1 MTTGTGLAAQI
12 GMAIEATP
20 GTRQVPVRF
29 FPFVSESMKLNQT
42 RLFSA
47 GLRAGRRTK
56 HRSDLASS
64 FVDGNIEFEMAP
76 QGLGVPLRAMMGT
89 LVTTGSGPTW
99 THTGTPGP
107 LVDDLLTVQV
117 GRPFV
122 GSTTVQPFDYIG
134 CMVANWSIGFNVD
147 QYATLSL
154 GLSGVHEDTAQTL
167 AAFSPPATWAP
178 FVYTSGVL
186 STASTEQVIISGS
199 VAGDNAIDA
208 PRHRMRSTTPARP
221 LNPAEG
227 GMRAYTGQV
236 VCDFTS
242 LAAYNRFV
250 AGGEAALSLVF
261 TQGANTLTV
270 AGNVVFTGDTP
281 NVGGPEALTQSLP
294 FEFLS
299 STSDAAALTITLVNG
314 DATP

>member
-12 GMAIEATP
+12 GMAIEASP
-20 GTRQVPVRF
+20 GTRQAPVRF

-42 RLFSA
+42 RLFSS
-47 GLRAGRRTK
+47 GLRGGRRTK

-64 FVDGNIEFEMAP
+64 FVDGGIEFEMAP

-89 LVTTGSGPTW
+89 LATTGVGPF
-99 THTGTPGP
+99 THTATPGP
-107 LVDDLLTVQV
+107 LADDLLTVQV

-134 CMVANWSIGFNVD
+134 CMVASWSIGFALD

-154 GLSGVHEDTAQTL
+154 NLSGVHEDTAQSL
-167 AAFSPPATWAP
+167 AAFAPPATWAP
-178 FVYTSGVL
+178 FVYTAGVL
-186 STASTEQVIISGS
+186 SIAGSEQVIKGGS
-199 VAGDNAIDA
+199 VSGDNGIDA

-221 LNPAEG
+221 LLPAEG

-236 VCDFTS
+236 DCDFTS
-242 LAAYNRFV
+242 LVAYNRFV

-261 TQGANTLTV
+261 TQGTNTLTV
-270 AGNVVFTGDTP
+270 AGNVVFTGETP
-281 NVGGPEALTQSLP
+281 NVGGPAALNQALP

>member
-12 GMAIEATP
+12 GMAIEGTP

-42 RLFSA
+42 RLASR

-56 HRSDLASS
+56 HQSDIAAS

-89 LVTTGSGPTW
+89 LVTTGVGPY

-107 LVDDLLTVQV
+107 LADDLLTVQV

-134 CMVANWSIGFNVD
+134 CMVANWSIGFSIED
-147 QYATLSL
+147 YATLSL
-154 GLSGVHEDTAQTL
+154 GLSGVHEDTAQSL
-167 AAFSPPATWAP
+167 AAFTPPATWRP
-178 FVYTSGVL
+178 FVFTAGVL
-186 STASTEQVIISGS
+186 SIAGSEQVIKSGS
-199 VAGDNAIDA
+199 VSGDNAIDA
-208 PRHRMRSTTPARP
+208 PRHRMRSATPARP
-221 LNPAEG
+221 LTPAEG
-227 GMRAYTGQV
+227 GMRSYTGQV
-236 VCDFTS
+236 ECDFTS
-242 LAAYNRFV
+242 LVAYNRFV
-250 AGGEAALSLVF
+250 AGTEAALSLVF
-261 TQGANTLTV
+261 TQGAHTLTV
-270 AGNVVFTGDTP
+270 AGNVVFTGETP
-281 NVGGPEALTQSLP
+281 NVSGPEALNQALP

-299 STSDAAALTITLVNG
+299 TTSDAAALTITLVNG